1 MRTGHEKSFQ
11 KQMAH
16 VHADENAT
24 ITSSI
29 LLGRVSQVLPGKR
42 ASEELAELCGDVSG
56 LIVVSI
62 YQRVI
67 VECNSIN
74 DGDQQ

>member
-1 MRTGHEKSFQ
+1 
-11 KQMAH
+11 MAH
-16 VHADENAT
+16 VHANEHTA

-29 LLGRVSQVLPGKR
+29 LLGRVSQVLPGER

-56 LIVVSI
+56 LVVVSKD
-62 YQRVI
+62 QRVI